1 MLLGETEVDYE
12 NLTVFFA
19 EHEVRSL
26 HISVDETS
34 LVDFAHRH
42 DHFHQDLNGNL
53 EVVSLLETASGLGQV
68 DAEEVHDDEVLLSVL
83 NILVRIGNVL
93 ESYLIM
99 KNSLKSVVTKERA
112 SISEMSIIDR
122 ICLPLR

>member
-12 NLTVFFA
+12 NLTVFLA
-19 EHEVRSL
+19 EYEVRSL
-26 HISVDETS
+26 DIPVDETS

-42 DHFHQDLNGNL
+42 DHFHEDLNGDF

-68 DAEEVHDDEVLLSVL
+68 DAQEVHDDKILLSIL

-93 ESYLIM
+93 ESY
-99 KNSLKSVVTKERA
+99 
-112 SISEMSIIDR
+112 
-122 ICLPLR
+122 

>member
-12 NLTVFFA
+12 HLTVFFA

-26 HISVDETS
+26 HIPVDETS

-42 DHFHQDLNGNL
+42 DHFHKDLNGNL

-99 KNSLKSVVTKERA
+99 KNSLKSVLTKERA
-112 SISEMSIIDR
+112 LISEMSIFNR